1 MPQVIATRSELLAR
15 RSQIALA
22 AQGRDVL
29 KEKRDALME
38 AFRATVESAVSR
50 SGALEVAAADGRR
63 ALAAAEAADGPDA
76 VRSAA
81 LAQPGE
87 ITLTTRAES
96 VMGVRIADIQHEP
109 LGRARA
115 ARGYS
120 LAGSSPRLDRVAE
133 QFEAELALLLDLA
146 TVELRLRRLAD
157 EIGTATRRINALES
171 VVLPRLER
179 ERDQISSVL
188 DERERQDRFRLKRF
202 ATRRAREADEARR

>member
-96 VMGVRIADIQHEP
+96 VISDQRF
-109 LGRARA
+109 LT
-115 ARGYS
+115 
-120 LAGSSPRLDRVAE
+120 LA
-133 QFEAELALLLDLA
+133 EAF
-146 TVELRLRRLAD
+146 
-157 EIGTATRRINALES
+157 
-171 VVLPRLER
+171 ER
-179 ERDQISSVL
+179 EFVHQSGGRSIAETL
-188 DERERQDRFRLKRF
+188 DVAWQLFADLPDRELKRTSE
-202 ATRRAREADEARR
+202 ATLAAHRSRPDD